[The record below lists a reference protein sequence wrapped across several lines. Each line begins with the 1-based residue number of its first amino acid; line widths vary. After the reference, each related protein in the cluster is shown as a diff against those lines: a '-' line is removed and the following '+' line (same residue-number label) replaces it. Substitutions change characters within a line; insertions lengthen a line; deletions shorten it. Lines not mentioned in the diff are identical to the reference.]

1 MHLDVLDLNG
11 FYKEPLGRVAR
22 QLIAA
27 HIEELWD
34 NARGQTVLGTG
45 YAAPFLRPFLG
56 EAYRVILAMPEQQG
70 VIRWPGGE
78 PSRTFLVNDS
88 HLPLADASIDKA
100 LVVHSL
106 EMSCAPN
113 VMLRELWRVLAPEG
127 RLLLVVPNR
136 RGLWA
141 RLDTT
146 PFGHGHPYS
155 HGQLER
161 LLSDCLYA
169 PANWTSAL
177 FMPPL
182 GWRSVLKTANAWERM
197 GARAWPAFSGVL
209 MVEAQKQLYAP
220 VGRTVGARSPRA
232 VEAREP

>member
-1 MHLDVLDLNG
+1 MHLDVLDLNS
-11 FYKEPLGRVAR
+11 FYREPLGRVAR
-22 QLIAA
+22 HLLA
-27 HIEELWD
+27 HHIRRLWS
-34 NARGQTVLGTG
+34 NTCGQTVLGTG
-45 YAAPFLRPFLG
+45 YAVPFLRPFLG

-70 VIRWPGGE
+70 VIRWPVGE
-78 PSRTFLVNDS
+78 PSCTFLVNDS
-88 HLPLADASIDKA
+88 HLPLADASVDKA

-106 EMSCAPN
+106 EMSCSPN

-161 LLSDCLYA
+161 LLSDCLYT
-169 PANWTSAL
+169 PTSWTSAL
-177 FMPPL
+177 FLPPL
-182 GWRSVLKTANAWERM
+182 GWRSVLKTAKAWERV

-220 VGRTVGARSPRA
+220 VGGAAKVRSPRV
-232 VEAREP
+232 VEAGKP